1 MQRDTT
7 TELSAKEGAA
17 ATPLNTRGGNQR
29 GARPKQRTG
38 NLSTGLDATRYDN
51 RTGWQKKQQPLHSA
65 QVEETKGGRKIEAQ
79 SWQLKHKT
87 GGNDIRQQNRL
98 AKEEAA
104 ATRLTHAEARNRVL
118 EREHRT

>member
-87 GGNDIRQQNRL
+87 GGNEIRTQNRP
-98 AKEEAA
+98 A
-104 ATRLTHAEARNRVL
+104 NRTCYSYSTQ
-118 EREHRT
+118 H